1 MGECLIIRAGGGT
14 DTSDATATSSVVLSG
29 FTCYVNDELVTGSM
43 TNRGSVSQSL
53 NPGGSYTIPEGYHD
67 GTGSVGVTTL
77 ASNTSAN
84 AAASQ
89 ILTGYNGWVNGANV
103 SGSMANRGNVSQALG
118 VNGSYTIPAGWHAGG
133 GKVTQSLATQG
144 AVNVTP
150 GTANKT
156 ACAANRWTT
165 GTIVILGSSAL
176 TAGNIKNGVTIF
188 GVKGTFTGW
197 VDSTMTVS
205 AIWPLV
211 DGPNYN
217 EYWSNPNEYTNT
229 YAVRYGYP
237 LSSNAATGISV
248 GQQLWDMGFR
258 NLIMTSS
265 LYAYDRSGAC
275 NGSITM
281 SYTAWG
287 KASNGSYYTYSHSN
301 KVLNPEDGAP
311 DANYHSGWSIGD
323 GTKVG
328 ATGNF
333 SSTIPLMLTGNSYNY
348 WVSSAWV
355 SVTMTDVSSTSSGR
369 LKLNSFNFYFSK

>member
-1 MGECLIIRAGGGT
+1 MGECLIIRNGGGT

-188 GVKGTFTGW
+188 GVRGTFTGW

>member
-118 VNGSYTIPAGWHAGG
+118 ANGSYTIPAGWHAGG

-165 GTIVILGSSAL
+165 GTIVILGSSSL

-188 GVKGTFTGW
+188 GVRGTFTGW

-248 GQQLWDMGFR
+248 GQRLWNMGFR

-275 NGSITM
+275 DGSITM

-328 ATGNF
+328 STGNF
-333 SSTIPLMLTGNSYNY
+333 SSTISLMLTGNSFNY

>member
-103 SGSMANRGNVSQALG
+103 SGSMANRGNVSPALG
-118 VNGSYTIPAGWHAGG
+118 ANGSYTIPAGWHAGG

-165 GTIVILGSSAL
+165 GTIVILGSSSL

-188 GVKGTFTGW
+188 GVRGTFTGW

-248 GQQLWDMGFR
+248 GQRLWNMGFR

-275 NGSITM
+275 DGSITM

-328 ATGNF
+328 STGNF
-333 SSTIPLMLTGNSYNY
+333 SSTISLMLTGNSFNY

>member
-103 SGSMANRGNVSQALG
+103 SGRMANRGNVSQALG
-118 VNGSYTIPAGWHAGG
+118 ANGSYTIPAGWHAGG

-150 GTANKT
+150 GTANKP
-156 ACAANRWTT
+156 ACAANRGTT
-165 GTIVILGSSAL
+165 GTIGILGSSSL

-188 GVKGTFTGW
+188 GVRGTFTGW

-248 GQQLWDMGFR
+248 GQRLWNMGFR

-275 NGSITM
+275 DGSITM

-328 ATGNF
+328 STGNF
-333 SSTIPLMLTGNSYNY
+333 SSTISLMLTGNSFNY